1 MCTALTFS
9 NGDFY
14 FGRNM
19 DIAHSFGEQVVIT
32 PRRFPIQTKRLPTIN
47 QHYAMIGMANV
58 TNGTPLYA
66 EAISETGLCMAGLF
80 FSENASYQTDEEIKG
95 KPLAPYELIPYL
107 LGCCANVDE
116 VKRMLSDISVIA
128 VPFCE
133 ELPLAPLHWIVADE
147 TSCIVLEPSNGR
159 LSVYDNPYGVL
170 TNNPPFP
177 FHRENIRQYLHL
189 SAAFPENQF
198 DEHLA
203 LSPFG
208 EGMGAIGIPGDAS
221 PASRFVKALFCK
233 CNSVCDQ
240 TESAC
245 VSQVFHILDA
255 VAMVRGC
262 VRTKRKEFDLTTYSC
277 CVNVSKGIYYY
288 KTYENNQITA
298 VSMVSHVNETNLC
311 TYKLRGE
318 QQIYWEA

>member
-19 DIAHSFGEQVVIT
+19 DIVSSFGEQVVIT
-32 PRRFPIQTKRLPTIN
+32 PRRFPIQTKRLPVVDE
-47 QHYAMIGMANV
+47 HYAMIGMANV
-58 TNGTPLYA
+58 TNDTPLYA
-66 EAISETGLCMAGLF
+66 EAVNEKGLCMAGLF
-80 FSENASYQTDEEIKG
+80 FPENASYQTDGETKS

-107 LGCCANVDE
+107 LGCCANVEE
-116 VKRMLSDISVIA
+116 VKGTISDISVIA

-133 ELPLAPLHWIVADE
+133 GLPLAPLHWIVADE
-147 TSCIVLEPSNGR
+147 MSCIVLESSNGM

-177 FHRENIRQYLHL
+177 FHRENVRQYLHL
-189 SAAFPENQF
+189 SASSPENQF
-198 DEHLA
+198 AENLA

-208 EGMGAIGIPGDAS
+208 EGMGAIGLPGDSS

-240 TESAC
+240 TENAC
-245 VSQVFHILDA
+245 VAQVFHMLDA

-298 VSMVSHVNETNLC
+298 VSMASHLNKTKLC
-311 TYKLRGE
+311 TYALRTE
-318 QQIYWEA
+318 QQIYWET